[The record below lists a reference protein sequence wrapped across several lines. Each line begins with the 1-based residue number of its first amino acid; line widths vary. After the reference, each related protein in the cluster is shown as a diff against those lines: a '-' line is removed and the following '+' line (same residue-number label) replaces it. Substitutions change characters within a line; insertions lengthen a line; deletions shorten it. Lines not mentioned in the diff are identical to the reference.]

1 MQNTKNDKYLAY
13 IGIHMSKSSHF
24 FVCSNSGLESGER
37 LSVARQ
43 IRLTCIR
50 DTRRGLLV
58 DTAKVRVKLSDIW
71 VGNIIV
77 LRQIGPLVR
86 IVHRLSVT

>member
-1 MQNTKNDKYLAY
+1 MQNTKNDKYLVY
-13 IGIHMSKSSHF
+13 TGIRMSKSSQF
-24 FVCSNSGLESGER
+24 FVCSSSGLESGER
-37 LSVARQ
+37 LLVARQ

-58 DTAKVRVKLSDIW
+58 DTAKVRVELSDIW
-71 VGNIIV
+71 VGNFIV

-86 IVHRLSVT
+86 IVHRLSVM